1 MDLDALRTFC
11 AFVDTGSF
19 TRAAQQV
26 CRTQSAVSMQMKK
39 LEQELGNQLFVKQG
53 RQLVLSTSGIHLAS
67 YAKQLLALHDE
78 AYKQLKT
85 ASGQTRV
92 RLACPDDY
100 AGTVLAK
107 VVALLHKH
115 IPHLDLQVSCA
126 PTNQLKAQLD
136 QGLLDMVIATRSPSS
151 EEGYFLQASKGVW
164 VKSPKFNYQPDMTLP
179 IAIFQ
184 RDCKFHQAAVEGLLK
199 AERQFNIIACCGSV
213 SALTA
218 LVQANLAVGVMAE
231 VSNTNGLMVINDPAL
246 PPLPVIDIVLLHA
259 DHAPHNPIKRE
270 LVKLIAQ
277 DYSLNMSI

>member
-1 MDLDALRTFC
+1 MDLDALRTFY
-11 AFVDTGSF
+11 AFVETGSF

-39 LEQELGNQLFVKQG
+39 LEQELGNPLFLKQG
-53 RQLVLSTSGIHLAS
+53 RQLVLSSSGVHLAS

-85 ASGQTRV
+85 GGGKTRV

-100 AGTVLAK
+100 ADEVLPK
-107 VVALLHKH
+107 VVALLHKY
-115 IPHLDLQVSCA
+115 IPQLNLQISCA

-151 EEGYFLQASKGVW
+151 EEGYFLQSSKGVW
-164 VKSPKFNYQPDMTLP
+164 VKSAEFNYQSAMTLP
-179 IAIFQ
+179 VAIFQ

-199 AERQFNIIACCGSV
+199 TERPFNIIACCGSV

-218 LVQANLAVGVMAE
+218 LINAKLALGVMAE
-231 VSNTNGLMVINDPAL
+231 VSKSSALEVINDLTL
-246 PPLPVIDIVLLHA
+246 PSLPVIDIVLLHSV
-259 DHAPHNPIKRE
+259 HNHNPVKQE
-270 LVKLIAQ
+270 LVKLIAEN
-277 DYSLNMSI
+277 Y

>member
-11 AFVDTGSF
+11 AFVETGSF

-39 LEQELGNQLFVKQG
+39 LEQELGNPLFIKQG
-53 RQLVLSTSGIHLAS
+53 RQLVLSTSGVHLAS

-85 ASGQTRV
+85 GGGQTRV

-100 AGTVLAK
+100 AGTVLPK
-107 VVALLHKH
+107 VVALLHQH
-115 IPHLDLQVSCA
+115 LPRLDLQINCA
-126 PTNQLKAQLD
+126 PTDQLKAQLD
-136 QGLLDMVIATRSPSS
+136 QGLLDIVIATRSPSS
-151 EEGYFLQASKGVW
+151 EEGYFLQTSKGVW
-164 VKSPKFNYQPDMTLP
+164 VKSPEFNYQPDMTLP
-179 IAIFQ
+179 MAIFQ

-218 LVQANLAVGVMAE
+218 LVKANLAVGVMAE
-231 VSNTNGLMVINDPAL
+231 VSNISGLDIIADSTLPAL
-246 PPLPVIDIVLLHA
+246 PMIDIVLLHA
-259 DHAPHNPIKRE
+259 SHTHSPIKRE
-270 LVKLIAQ
+270 LVKLIAENYKMLTGA
-277 DYSLNMSI
+277 D

>member
-11 AFVDTGSF
+11 AFVETGSF

-39 LEQELGNQLFVKQG
+39 LEQELGNPLFIKQG
-53 RQLVLSTSGIHLAS
+53 RQLVLSTSGVHLAS

-85 ASGQTRV
+85 GGGQTRV

-100 AGTVLAK
+100 AGSVLPK
-107 VVALLHKH
+107 VVALLHQH
-115 IPHLDLQVSCA
+115 LPRLDLQINCA
-126 PTNQLKAQLD
+126 PTAQLKAQLD
-136 QGLLDMVIATRSPSS
+136 QGLLDLVIATRSPSS
-151 EEGYFLQASKGVW
+151 EEGYFLQTSKGVW
-164 VKSPKFNYQPDMTLP
+164 VKSPEFNYQPDMTLP
-179 IAIFQ
+179 MAIFQ

-218 LVQANLAVGVMAE
+218 LVKANLAVGVMAE
-231 VSNTNGLMVINDPAL
+231 VSNISGLDIIADSTLPAL
-246 PPLPVIDIVLLHA
+246 PMIDIVLLHA
-259 DHAPHNPIKRE
+259 SHTHSPIKRE
-270 LVKLIAQ
+270 LVKLIAENYKMLT
-277 DYSLNMSI
+277 DAD

>member
-11 AFVDTGSF
+11 AFVETGSF

-39 LEQELGNQLFVKQG
+39 LEQELGNPLFVKQG
-53 RQLVLSTSGIHLAS
+53 RQLVLSTSGVHLAS

-85 ASGQTRV
+85 GGGQTRV

-100 AGTVLAK
+100 AGTVLPK
-107 VVALLHKH
+107 IVALLHQH
-115 IPHLDLQVSCA
+115 IAHLDLQISCA
-126 PTNQLKAQLD
+126 PTYQLKAQLD
-136 QGLLDMVIATRSPSS
+136 QGLLDMVIATRSPNS
-151 EEGYFLQASKGVW
+151 EEGYFLQSSKGVW
-164 VKSPKFNYQPDMTLP
+164 VKSPEFNYQAEMPLP
-179 IAIFQ
+179 VAIFQ

-199 AERQFNIIACCGSV
+199 AERQFNLIACCGSV

-218 LVQANLAVGVMAE
+218 LVKANLAVGVMAE
-231 VSNTNGLMVINDPAL
+231 VSNTQELVTVTDSTL

-259 DHAPHNPIKRE
+259 NHAHNPIKRE
-270 LVKLIAQ
+270 LVKQIAA
-277 DYSLNMSI
+277 DYALTL

>member
-11 AFVDTGSF
+11 AFVETGSF

-39 LEQELGNQLFVKQG
+39 LEQELDKPLFVKQG
-53 RQLVLSTSGIHLAS
+53 RQLVLSNSGVHLAS

-85 ASGQTRV
+85 GGGQTRV

-100 AGTVLAK
+100 AGTVLPK
-107 VVALLHKH
+107 VVALLHQH
-115 IPHLDLQVSCA
+115 ISQLDLQISCA

-136 QGLLDMVIATRSPSS
+136 QGILDMVIATRSPSS
-151 EEGYFLQASKGVW
+151 EEGYFLQSSKGVW
-164 VKSPKFNYQPDMTLP
+164 VKSAEFNYQADMPLP
-179 IAIFQ
+179 VAIFQ

-218 LVQANLAVGVMAE
+218 LVKANLAVGVMAE
-231 VSNTNGLMVINDPAL
+231 VSNINGLDIIADSTL

-259 DHAPHNPIKRE
+259 NHTHNPIKRE
-270 LVKLIAQ
+270 LVKLIAA
-277 DYSLNMSI
+277 DYALTL

>member
-11 AFVDTGSF
+11 AFVETGSF

-39 LEQELGNQLFVKQG
+39 LEQELGNPLFIKQG
-53 RQLVLSTSGIHLAS
+53 RQLVLSSSGVHLAS

-85 ASGQTRV
+85 GGGQTRV

-100 AGTVLAK
+100 TGTVLPK

-115 IPHLDLQVSCA
+115 IPQLDLQISCA
-126 PTNQLKAQLD
+126 PTNQLKTQLD

-151 EEGYFLQASKGVW
+151 EEGYFLESSKGVW
-164 VKSPKFNYQPDMTLP
+164 VKSAEFNYQSAMTLP
-179 IAIFQ
+179 VAIFQ
-184 RDCKFHQAAVEGLLK
+184 RDCKFHQAAIEGLLK
-199 AERQFNIIACCGSV
+199 AERPFNIVACCGSL

-218 LVQANLAVGVMAE
+218 LVKANLAVGVMAE
-231 VSNTNGLMVINDPAL
+231 VSNTQELVTVTDSTL

-259 DHAPHNPIKRE
+259 NHAHNPIKRE
-270 LVKLIAQ
+270 LVKLIAA
-277 DYSLNMSI
+277 DYALTL

>member
-11 AFVDTGSF
+11 AFVETGSF

-39 LEQELGNQLFVKQG
+39 LEQELGNPLFIKQG
-53 RQLVLSTSGIHLAS
+53 RQLVLSTSGVHLAS

-85 ASGQTRV
+85 GGGQTRV

-100 AGTVLAK
+100 AGTVLPK
-107 VVALLHKH
+107 VVALLHQH
-115 IPHLDLQVSCA
+115 LPRLDLQINCA
-126 PTNQLKAQLD
+126 PTAQLKAQLD
-136 QGLLDMVIATRSPSS
+136 QGLLDIVIATRSPSS
-151 EEGYFLQASKGVW
+151 EEGYFLQTSKGVW
-164 VKSPKFNYQPDMTLP
+164 VKSAEFNYQPDMTLP
-179 IAIFQ
+179 MAIFQ

-218 LVQANLAVGVMAE
+218 LVKANLAVGVMAE
-231 VSNTNGLMVINDPAL
+231 VSNISGLDIIADSTLPAL
-246 PPLPVIDIVLLHA
+246 PMIDIVLLHA
-259 DHAPHNPIKRE
+259 SHTHNPIKRE
-270 LVKLIAQ
+270 LVKLIAENYKMLT
-277 DYSLNMSI
+277 DAD